1 MTASVDHIVSHLGCD
16 AALRTQ
22 YRTLLKSRASML
34 SRPSFIA
41 LLAALVLATVNAHA
55 DDVQRREDQFKAAY
69 LFNFVKFVEWPT
81 DTASDTL
88 TVCFLGGEGV
98 HEALASSIDAKRVG
112 ARKLIARQLER
123 PAVVANCEVLY
134 ADAASVD
141 PALTAGLPVLTVSD
155 APQFATR
162 GGMIELFT
170 ENHRL
175 RFVINLAH
183 VHKARLRIS
192 SDLLKLAASVR
203 REER

>member
-1 MTASVDHIVSHLGCD
+1 MVF
-16 AALRTQ
+16 
-22 YRTLLKSRASML
+22 
-34 SRPSFIA
+34 RPSFIA
-41 LLAALVLATVNAHA
+41 LLAALVLATVNVHA

-81 DTASDTL
+81 DAPADTL
-88 TVCFLGGEGV
+88 TVCFLGGAGV
-98 HEALASSIDAKRVG
+98 HEALTSAIESKRVG
-112 ARKLIARQLER
+112 GRKLIARQLDA
-123 PAVVANCEVLY
+123 PATVAGCEVLY

-141 PALTAGLPVLTVSD
+141 TSIAAGLPVLTVSD

-175 RFVINLAH
+175 RFVINVAN
-183 VHKARLRIS
+183 VHKAGLRIS
-192 SDLLKLAASVR
+192 SDLLKLAASVQ